1 MKAVRNDGFQAANMV
16 NIEHVMN
23 IVLNL
28 KLDEQLDWVLIVV
41 NSSFPTH
48 GDIIIYTSQIQAP

>member
-28 KLDEQLDWVLIVV
+28 KLDEQLDW
-41 NSSFPTH
+41 
-48 GDIIIYTSQIQAP
+48 Y